1 MPWKESCKM
10 DERMKFITR
19 LQEGEK
25 MSHLCAEFGIFRQ
38 TGHKFLNRY
47 KVEGI
52 EGLKDKRRTPIRKA
66 RLTEPNI
73 EGVILKLKKEKPHW
87 GAAKIRE
94 IFIRRY
100 SEIKPPVKSTFHAI
114 FERHGL
120 VKRRRKRG
128 NGFKAK
134 GTWLSVPKEP
144 NDLWCAD
151 FKAEFLLSRSSP
163 RRYCYP
169 LTISDSVS
177 RYLFSCEALESVKID
192 TSFSVFERV
201 FREYGLP
208 LAIRTDNGVP
218 FSSALGLFGLST
230 LSVWWLRLG
239 IKIERIRPGHPEE
252 NGRHERVHRTIKKET
267 TKPPGTNFLQQ
278 QEKFDVF
285 IDEYNKERPHEGL
298 KMKTPT
304 EVYKASNREYKGL
317 PELGY
322 PFHEQEKRITVRGDI
337 VLSRNRRVFIS
348 IVLANQPVGL
358 TEVDDGIWKVT
369 FMDYDIGCFDEDS
382 YKFVPLDNPL
392 EKLSMMSPV

>member
-1 MPWKESCKM
+1 MPWRESCKM
-10 DERMKFITR
+10 DERMKFIAR

-25 MSHLCAEFGIFRQ
+25 MSHLCAEFGISRQ

-47 KVEGI
+47 RKEGV
-52 EGLKDKRRTPIRKA
+52 EGLKDKRRVPLRKA
-66 RLTEPNI
+66 HLTDPKI
-73 EGVILKLKKEKPHW
+73 EDTILKLKEKKSHW

-94 IFIRRY
+94 IFMRKY
-100 SEIKPPVKSTFHAI
+100 PDIKPPAKSTFHAI

-120 VKRRRKRG
+120 VKKRRKRG
-128 NGFKAK
+128 SGFKAT
-134 GTWLSVPKEP
+134 GTWLSTPKEP

-151 FKAEFLLSRSSP
+151 FKGEFLLSGRSP

-177 RYLFSCEALESVKID
+177 RYLLGCEALESVKTD

-201 FREYGLP
+201 FKEYGLP
-208 LAIRTDNGVP
+208 RAIRTDNGVP
-218 FSSALGLFGLST
+218 FSSVLGLFGLSV

-252 NGRHERVHRTIKKET
+252 NGRHERIHRTIKRET

-278 QEKFDVF
+278 QEKFEYF
-285 IDEYNKERPHEGL
+285 MREYNKERPHEGL
-298 KMKTPT
+298 KMKTPA
-304 EVYKASNREYKGL
+304 EVYKTSSQEYKGL
-317 PELGY
+317 PDVEY

-348 IVLANQPVGL
+348 IVLANQLVGL
-358 TEVDDGIWKVT
+358 TEVDEGIWKVT
-369 FMDYDIGCFDEDS
+369 FMDYDIGFFDEDS
-382 YKFVPLDNPL
+382 CKFTPLDNPL
-392 EKLSMMSPV
+392 EKLSMM